1 MGGCGEAAGSQGR
14 GHRGRERGAGHA
26 LGLRLAHTEAQT
38 LLLCQQLSCQ
48 ALGLLSLLLFS
59 ICS

>member
-1 MGGCGEAAGSQGR
+1 MGEHGEVAGSQGR
-14 GHRGRERGAGHA
+14 GPRGRECSAGHA
-26 LGLRLAHTEAQT
+26 LGLHLAHTEAQT
-38 LLLCQQLSCQ
+38 LLLCQQLFYQ

>member
-1 MGGCGEAAGSQGR
+1 MARSQGR

-26 LGLRLAHTEAQT
+26 LGLHLAHTEAQT
-38 LLLCQQLSCQ
+38 LLLCQQLFYQ